1 MIDSIY
7 PSYSL
12 GPRAVTGTMQ
22 MKVLTGTVSSAAQ
35 FYMAPAQVL
44 PAQTRLLVC
53 GSTWVQMGGINKWE

>member
-1 MIDSIY
+1 MTDSVHA
-7 PSYSL
+7 SYSL

-22 MKVLTGTVSSAAQ
+22 MKVLTGRFGTAAQ

-53 GSTWVQMGGINKWE
+53 GSTWLQVGGMKNW